1 MSADESITEL
11 AAAVAELGALPMPVP
26 VGPEPQEADADV
38 VAARAAQVI
47 SAMGAE
53 LRGLKKESDRLFLA
67 WGSARMRSRRKN
79 EALKKLKA
87 RVAELEAERHSTNEA
102 LDDAVQQRRADQ
114 EAFEAVRALCDA
126 ADYAGIV
133 SGGWFT
139 VEAIRKALRLAAPG
153 PDAVTKAFSP
163 VASLREPDGEHYPHV
178 HHDYRKGRDLD
189 LPQTGGTQGA
199 EPDED
204 RLLDCDEL
212 RRAVRGHLF
221 GGGS

>member
-102 LDDAVQQRRADQ
+102 KADAVQALRVNAAPSPSFAERAAAESDPGRRAAYRMLAESEGEFDS
-114 EAFEAVRALCDA
+114 F
-126 ADYAGIV
+126 
-133 SGGWFT
+133 
-139 VEAIRKALRLAAPG
+139 LRHP
-153 PDAVTKAFSP
+153 
-163 VASLREPDGEHYPHV
+163 
-178 HHDYRKGRDLD
+178 YRVGHD
-189 LPQTGGTQGA
+189 LPETGGQ
-199 EPDED
+199 
-204 RLLDCDEL
+204 R
-212 RRAVRGHLF
+212 
-221 GGGS
+221 